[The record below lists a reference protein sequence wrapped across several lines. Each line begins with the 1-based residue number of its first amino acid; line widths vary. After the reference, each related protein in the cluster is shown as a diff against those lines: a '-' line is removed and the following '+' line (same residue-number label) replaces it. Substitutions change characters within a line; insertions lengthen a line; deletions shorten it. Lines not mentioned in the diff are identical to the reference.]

1 MGLPMDLATAGN
13 KAKKWTLRIA
23 IGAALLLVL
32 GTVLYTVVTLNY
44 SYSKGERVGFVQKL
58 SKRGWLCKTDE
69 GDLAM
74 VNMAGQ
80 QAQMFSFTVRDD
92 QVAKQIED
100 LSGHRVV
107 LEYEEHKGIPSSCFG
122 DTSYFVT
129 GVRKTD

>member
-1 MGLPMDLATAGN
+1 MDLATAGT
-13 KAKKWTLRIA
+13 KAKKLSIRLA
-23 IGAALLLVL
+23 IGAVLLFVV
-32 GTVLYTVVTLNY
+32 GTVLYTLVTLNY

-58 SKRGWLCKTDE
+58 SKRGWICKTDE

-74 VNMAGQ
+74 VNVAGQ

-122 DTSYFVT
+122 DTTYFVT

>member
-1 MGLPMDLATAGN
+1 MDLGTAGA
-13 KAKKWTLRIA
+13 KAKTWTLRIA
-23 IGAALLLVL
+23 IGAVLLVTL
-32 GTVLYTVVTLNY
+32 GTVFYTFATLNY

-58 SKRGWLCKTDE
+58 SKRGWICKTEE

-122 DTSYFVT
+122 DTTYFVT
-129 GVRKTD
+129 SVRKTD

>member
-1 MGLPMDLATAGN
+1 MDLAKAGTQ
-13 KAKKWTLRIA
+13 AKKWTLRLA
-23 IGAALLLVL
+23 IGAALLVVV
-32 GTVLYTVVTLNY
+32 GASLYTVVTLNY

-107 LEYEEHKGIPSSCFG
+107 LEYEEHRGIPSSCFG
-122 DTSYFVT
+122 DTPYFVT
-129 GVRKTD
+129 SVRKTD

>member
-1 MGLPMDLATAGN
+1 MVPMDLATAGT

-23 IGAALLLVL
+23 IGAVLLLVV
-32 GTVLYTVVTLNY
+32 GTVLYTFAALNY

-58 SKRGWLCKTDE
+58 SKRGWICKTEE

-107 LEYEEHKGIPSSCFG
+107 IEYEEHKGIPSTCFG
-122 DTSYFVT
+122 DTTYFVT

>member
-1 MGLPMDLATAGN
+1 MAPMDFATAGT
-13 KAKKWTLRIA
+13 KAKRWTLRIA
-23 IGAALLLVL
+23 IGAVLLLVV
-32 GTVLYTVVTLNY
+32 GTVLYTFAALNY

-58 SKRGWLCKTDE
+58 SKRGWICKTEE

-107 LEYEEHKGIPSSCFG
+107 IEYEEHKGIPSTCFG
-122 DTSYFVT
+122 DTTYFVT
-129 GVRKTD
+129 SVRKTD

>member
-1 MGLPMDLATAGN
+1 M
-13 KAKKWTLRIA
+13 
-23 IGAALLLVL
+23 ALLVV
-32 GTVLYTVVTLNY
+32 GSVLYTLATLNY

-58 SKRGWLCKTDE
+58 SKRGWLCKTEE

-100 LSGHRVV
+100 FSGHRVV
-107 LEYEEHKGIPSSCFG
+107 LEYEEHRGIPSSCFG
-122 DTSYFVT
+122 DTTYFVT
-129 GVRKTD
+129 SVRKTD